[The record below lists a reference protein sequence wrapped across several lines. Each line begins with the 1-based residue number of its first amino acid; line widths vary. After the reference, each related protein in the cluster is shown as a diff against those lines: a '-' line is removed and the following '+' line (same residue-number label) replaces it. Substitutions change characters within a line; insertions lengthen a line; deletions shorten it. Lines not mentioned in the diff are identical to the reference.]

1 MGGWR
6 CGYLRR
12 SREGSDYTTIN
23 LYFVSHVFQST
34 LPRRERRPANGRF
47 RCAPPHFNP
56 RSREGS
62 DIFRL
67 PQSIRSDISI
77 HAPAKGATRELRDA
91 DEWEVL
97 FQSTLP
103 RRERLE
109 RKLHNKQTDI
119 ISIHAPAKGAT
130 SRPTSISSTAAFQ
143 STLPRRERPP
153 TQATPTARHDTFQ
166 STLPRR
172 ERHVVRAVSVKYD
185 SVFQSTLP
193 RRERRVCAC
202 GVRVLAF
209 YFNPRS
215 REGSDQRPQQAAA
228 QGAEISIHA
237 PAKGATSRIMSIAS
251 TVSIFQSTLPRRE
264 RRGRSAHCGTSSTF
278 QSTLPRRERRSA
290 GLAPAFSSMHFNPRS
305 REGSDVAGR
314 PIAASEPF
322 QSTLPRRER
331 RASSAVMGK
340 AAAFQS
346 TLPRRE
352 RPDR

>member
-1 MGGWR
+1 MNN
-6 CGYLRR
+6 
-12 SREGSDYTTIN
+12 DAFI
-23 LYFVSHVFQST
+23 VQ
-34 LPRRERRPANGRF
+34 
-47 RCAPPHFNP
+47 
-56 RSREGS
+56 
-62 DIFRL
+62 I
-67 PQSIRSDISI
+67 ISI

-109 RKLHNKQTDI
+109 RTLHHKQTDI

-130 SRPTSISSTAAFQ
+130 AAFDQ
-143 STLPRRERPP
+143 DRRG
-153 TQATPTARHDTFQ
+153 QW
-166 STLPRR
+166 
-172 ERHVVRAVSVKYD
+172 
-185 SVFQSTLP
+185 
-193 RRERRVCAC
+193 
-202 GVRVLAF
+202 

>member
-62 DIFRL
+62 D
-67 PQSIRSDISI
+67 
-77 HAPAKGATRELRDA
+77 
-91 DEWEVL
+91 
-97 FQSTLP
+97 STLCGGN
-103 RRERLE
+103 LF
-109 RKLHNKQTDI
+109 LI
-119 ISIHAPAKGAT
+119 CISIHAPAKGAT
-130 SRPTSISSTAAFQ
+130 SDASSGSIGRSYFNPRSREGSDQAAAKE
-143 STLPRRERPP
+143 SR
-153 TQATPTARHDTFQ
+153 
-166 STLPRR
+166 
-172 ERHVVRAVSVKYD
+172 
-185 SVFQSTLP
+185 
-193 RRERRVCAC
+193 
-202 GVRVLAF
+202 GGGN
-209 YFNPRS
+209 FNPRS

-331 RASSAVMGK
+331 
-340 AAAFQS
+340 
-346 TLPRRE
+346 
-352 RPDR
+352 PDR

>member
-1 MGGWR
+1 MRHILAAPISIHAPAKGATAT
-6 CGYLRR
+6 R
-12 SREGSDYTTIN
+12 SRCTI
-23 LYFVSHVFQST
+23 FGGFQST
-34 LPRRERRPANGRF
+34 LPRRERHVLDPEEVEKIAFQSTLPRRERPTAHTPARF
-47 RCAPPHFNP
+47 HGHFNP

-62 DIFRL
+62 D
-67 PQSIRSDISI
+67 PQEIESFLDDLNFNPRSREGSD
-77 HAPAKGATRELRDA
+77 AELR
-91 DEWEVL
+91 EPVKRGY
-97 FQSTLP
+97 F
-103 RRERLE
+103 
-109 RKLHNKQTDI
+109 

-130 SRPTSISSTAAFQ
+130 SGRNRRRHRGPKFQ
-143 STLPRRERPP
+143 STLPRRERLK
-153 TQATPTARHDTFQ
+153 R
-166 STLPRR
+166 SLPYKRI
-172 ERHVVRAVSVKYD
+172 
-185 SVFQSTLP
+185 T
-193 RRERRVCAC
+193 
-202 GVRVLAF
+202 
-209 YFNPRS
+209 
-215 REGSDQRPQQAAA
+215 
-228 QGAEISIHA
+228 ISIHA

-352 RPDR
+352 RRAICKTHDHLYPDFNPRSREGSDNN

>member
-1 MGGWR
+1 MTR
-6 CGYLRR
+6 LSFR
-12 SREGSDYTTIN
+12 S
-23 LYFVSHVFQST
+23 FQST
-34 LPRRERRPANGRF
+34 LPRRERHISTTSKYPFGY
-47 RCAPPHFNP
+47 FNP

-62 DIFRL
+62 DARVT
-67 PQSIRSDISI
+67 RRGRVGGAISI
-77 HAPAKGATRELRDA
+77 HAPAKGATTNTSHTNGTTR
-91 DEWEVL
+91 
-97 FQSTLP
+97 
-103 RRERLE
+103 
-109 RKLHNKQTDI
+109 H

-130 SRPTSISSTAAFQ
+130 DHQT
-143 STLPRRERPP
+143 
-153 TQATPTARHDTFQ
+153 
-166 STLPRR
+166 
-172 ERHVVRAVSVKYD
+172 VSQTK
-185 SVFQSTLP
+185 P
-193 RRERRVCAC
+193 I
-202 GVRVLAF
+202 
-209 YFNPRS
+209 
-215 REGSDQRPQQAAA
+215 
-228 QGAEISIHA
+228 ISIHA